1 MRGLLRALPVVLLA
15 VVATVVVRTSG
26 EPGIPASATF
36 DDVRDLVPLASV
48 RVADVPVGTVT
59 GIALTDDHRA
69 RVELS
74 VSPDTG
80 LPRDVVAVL
89 RTTGVLGERYV
100 ELRPAPDA
108 SGGRFRGG
116 DLGAGRTIDDLEDL
130 VASGSGLLA
139 LVSADRLAQA
149 VTVGAAALGGRGDA
163 LGTTVGDLSTM
174 VAAYAEGRGDLGRL
188 IDASDRLLAE
198 LAPDAREHAA
208 VLADLDRAARAFDRQ
223 DERLFTALE
232 GLSRLAD
239 VGTAILVD
247 NRSSLD
253 ALLQRLHLVVAELT
267 RIDGAL
273 QSLLT
278 WLPRH
283 NLHVA
288 NGHIDEHSQVWA
300 DVTVCGMHDEPDNP
314 SNTCRPATPGQGNQ
328 PPPGYEPDDCDL
340 HHEGCP
346 YPAGVSPNGA
356 HGEPRENGDDDG
368 DDP

>member
-1 MRGLLRALPVVLLA
+1 MRTLLRVLPIVLVA
-15 VVATVVVRTSG
+15 IVATFLVRTSG
-26 EPGIPASATF
+26 EEGIPASATF
-36 DDVRDLVPLASV
+36 DDVRDLVTMASV

-59 GIALTDDHRA
+59 GIELTDDHHA
-69 RVELS
+69 RVEMS

-116 DLGAGRTIDDLEDL
+116 DLGRGRAIDDIEDL

-139 LVSADRLAQA
+139 VVSADRLAQA

-174 VAAYAEGRGDLGRL
+174 VAAYAEGREDLGRL
-188 IDASDRLLAE
+188 IDASDRLFAE
-198 LAPDAREHAA
+198 LAPDARRSAA

-232 GLSRLAD
+232 SLSRLAE
-239 VGTAILVD
+239 VGTDIMVD
-247 NRSSLD
+247 NGSSLD
-253 ALLQRLHLVVAELT
+253 ALLRRLHLVVAELT

-273 QSLLT
+273 HSLLT

-283 NLHVA
+283 NLHVS
-288 NGHIDEHSQVWA
+288 NGHIDEQSQVWN
-300 DVTVCGMHDEPDNP
+300 DFTVCGIHDEPDNP
-314 SNTCRPATPGQGNQ
+314 SNTCHPTTPGQGNQ

-340 HHEGCP
+340 HHEDCP
-346 YPAGVSPNGA
+346 YPEGVSPNGP
-356 HGEPRENGDDDG
+356 HGEPRDDG
-368 DDP
+368 DDS